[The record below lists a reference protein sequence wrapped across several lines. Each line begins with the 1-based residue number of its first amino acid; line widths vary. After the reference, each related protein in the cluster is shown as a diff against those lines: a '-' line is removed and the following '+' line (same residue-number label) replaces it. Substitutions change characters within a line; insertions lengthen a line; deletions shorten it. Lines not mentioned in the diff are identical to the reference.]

1 MIGICSTKIYI
12 YKITNIGDKKSCLC
26 AKKTKTKQ
34 LKKVVSEDQVNFK
47 SDTPDQAIEKAFHI
61 ILSLIISTALSYNTD
76 FIGIDDQVKNALIK
90 VYRNEKEYKRLSSNL

>member
-1 MIGICSTKIYI
+1 MIGICSTKKK
-12 YKITNIGDKKSCLC
+12 YKITNIVGKKCCLC

-47 SDTPDQAIEKAFHI
+47 SDTSDQAIEKAFHI
-61 ILSLIISTALSYNTD
+61 ILNLIISTALSYNAD
-76 FIGIDDQVKNALIK
+76 FIVIDDQVKNALIK